1 MRHILAS
8 LVLAVAAA
16 LLLAAV
22 QPARSQATPTTLPT
36 CQAMVR
42 AALEQLE
49 ANCTGVGRNTA
60 CYGNMLVETTFAH
73 DVPDDY
79 FSAPADRADVVTLRT
94 MSTAPMDQANDVW
107 GVALMNVQAN
117 LPGTLPGQSVTM
129 ILLGDTV
136 VGNAVPEA
144 DAALPADPVAVFA
157 AEPAD
162 IHMRPLTDA
171 PVAGQVAALTRLEAD
186 ARTPDQQWVRVVAP
200 AALAETAVSG
210 WLRAAQLAPFDAS
223 PLPVVGAQTRTPMQ
237 AFVFRTGIGQPTC
250 AEAPNSVV
258 VQGPANTQVV
268 MNVNGADLTIGS
280 TVRLASVRG
289 APQAILSALNL
300 PQDIASALG
309 QAGQQGEET
318 CGVMEMSVL
327 SGAVELNDGDVTLPE
342 GNVAYA
348 VFCGEQAPDGGPEAT
363 PSPDDPFGLAGMN
376 FASAWGAFRPMT
388 EEELLALE
396 PLEDVDDTILNYVIR
411 LPGVT
416 GIQPPIYHTPTPF
429 APPGPVATATA
440 APTQTPSPTPNPT
453 IPPGT
458 GLSTFIG
465 VNPAANNQTATV
477 GQPFAVP
484 FAVTVTDP
492 YGGPSIGV
500 PVTFSAP
507 ASGASGTFTAT
518 GTTTQTVLTD
528 GGGNAVAS
536 PFTGNTIA
544 GSYTVTASAPQDVG
558 SFAAALKLDWAK
570 PATQATLATS
580 FSVINAPA
588 APARISAAPG
598 GDNLTAEVGATYSGR
613 PAVLITDTFG
623 NPVAFAPVAFS
634 VLPGSSGA
642 GGSFSGSA
650 VANGASGSDGIA
662 TAPFITANTTA
673 GAFQVSADAGFGS
686 VNLNL
691 TNLPGAPA
699 AFAATFG
706 DGQSAT
712 VGTAF
717 ANFLIARLTDSYGN
731 GIAANSVTFT
741 AATSGPGAG
750 FLGSGG
756 SSETVSTDSDGYA
769 ASSAVIANTVAGG
782 HTVSASAGAF
792 SASYS
797 LTNLPGAPA
806 SMTVTGG
813 NGQSTLINT
822 AFATALSVSVAD
834 SYGNAATGAS
844 VTFSAPASGA
854 SGSFGGPAT
863 VTADASGIATAPA
876 LTANSLAGSY
886 TVAASSGS
894 VSASFSLTNLNP
906 QPSLTSLSPNSA
918 TAGDAGFTLTLTGT
932 DFVNGMQVTWS
943 GQPNLSAAV
952 GSATSATVSI
962 PAGYMAA
969 PGVYS
974 VGVVNPGPGGGPSS
988 GTLSFTVHASTVV
1001 TSLADSGPG
1010 SLRQVIADAPAGSTI
1025 SFATSGTITLTSGVI
1040 SIGKD
1045 LTLSGP
1051 GAGLLTIS
1059 GNNTSRIFD
1068 LYGAAVSLSG
1078 LRLTAGRASG
1088 PGGPDGGAIYVFS
1101 GASLNVTNSQFD
1113 QNTAQGDPCCEKGGA
1128 IFSVG
1133 VVSITSSSFI
1143 NNFANQMASAVA
1155 VWPTAVS
1162 LSITNSCLVGNTGAG
1177 GYAVSSSVPSTI
1189 SGNWWGDPGGP
1200 GANGVNNSMPADSAP
1215 ASAPLGGVPGC

>member
-1 MRHILAS
+1 MRHLLAS

-22 QPARSQATPTTLPT
+22 QPAQSQATPAALPT
-36 CQAMVR
+36 CQAIVR

-60 CYGNMLVETTFAH
+60 CYGNTLVESTFAH
-73 DVPDDY
+73 DVPEDY
-79 FSAPADRADVVTLRT
+79 FSAPADRADVVNLRT
-94 MSTAPMDQANDVW
+94 MSTAPMDEANDIW

-129 ILLGDTV
+129 LLLGDTV

-144 DAALPADPVAVFA
+144 DAALPADPVAVA
-157 AEPAD
+157 AAQAAN
-162 IHMRPLTDA
+162 IHMRPLADA
-171 PVAGQVAALTRLEAD
+171 PVAGSVAPLTRLEAD

-200 AALAETAVSG
+200 AEPAEASVSG
-210 WLRAAQLAPFDAS
+210 WLRAAQLAPFDSSA
-223 PLPVVGAQTRTPMQ
+223 LPVIGETTRTPMQ
-237 AFVFRTGIGQPTC
+237 AFVFRTGIGQPIC

-280 TVRLASVRG
+280 TVRLSSVRG
-289 APQAILSALNL
+289 APQEILDALNL
-300 PQDIASALG
+300 PADVASALG
-309 QAGQQGEET
+309 QAGEQGEET

-348 VFCGEQAPDGGPEAT
+348 VFCGEAAGGGPEAT
-363 PSPDDPFGLAGMN
+363 PSADDPFGLAGMN
-376 FASAWGAFRPMT
+376 FASPWGAFRPMT

-396 PLEDVDDTILNYVIR
+396 PLEEVDDTILNYVIN

-429 APPGPVATATA
+429 APFGPVATATP
-440 APTQTPSPTPNPT
+440 APTLTPSPTPNPT
-453 IPPGT
+453 VPPGA
-458 GLSTFIG
+458 GLSTFING
-465 VNPAANNQTATV
+465 SGAGNNQTATV

-484 FAVTVTDP
+484 FGVTVTDP

-507 ASGASGTFTAT
+507 ASGASGTFAAT
-518 GTTTQTVLTD
+518 GTYTQTVLTD
-528 GGGNAVAS
+528 SGGNAVAS

-558 SFAAALKLDWAK
+558 SFAAAPKFNWAK
-570 PATQATLATS
+570 PAAQATLTTS
-580 FSVINAPA
+580 FSVTNAPA
-588 APARISAAPG
+588 APALISAAPG
-598 GDNLTAEVGATYSGR
+598 GDNLTAEVGTIYASR
-613 PAVLITDTFG
+613 PAVLITDTYG
-623 NPVAFAPVAFS
+623 NPVAFAPVTFT
-634 VLPGSSGA
+634 VLPGTTGA

-650 VANGASGSDGIA
+650 AANSASGSDGIA
-662 TAPFITANTTA
+662 TAPFLTANTVA
-673 GAFQVSADAGFGS
+673 GSFQVQADAGFAS

-699 AFAATFG
+699 SFAATFG
-706 DGQSAT
+706 DGQSAV

-717 ANFLIARLTDSYGN
+717 ANFLIARLTDIYGN
-731 GIAANSVTFT
+731 GIAGRSVTFT
-741 AATSGPGAG
+741 AAASGPGAG
-750 FLGSGG
+750 FLGSGS
-756 SSETVSTDSDGYA
+756 SSETVSTDSGGYA
-769 ASSAVIANTVAGG
+769 TSSAVIANTVAGG
-782 HTVSASAGAF
+782 HNVTATAGAF

-806 SMTVTGG
+806 SMTIAGG

-834 SYGNAATGAS
+834 SYGNAAAGAS
-844 VTFSAPASGA
+844 VTFSAPASGP
-854 SGSFGGPAT
+854 SGAFGGPAS
-863 VTADASGIATAPA
+863 VTANAAGIATAPA
-876 LTANSLAGSY
+876 LTANNLAGGY
-886 TVAASSGS
+886 TVTASSGS
-894 VSASFSLTNLNP
+894 AASSFNLTNLNP
-906 QPSLTSLSPNSA
+906 QPSLTSLNPNSA
-918 TAGDAGFTLTLTGT
+918 TAGDAGFTLTLTGAN
-932 DFVNGMQVTWS
+932 FAAGMQVTWS

-962 PAGYMAA
+962 PAAYIAA
-969 PGVYS
+969 PGAFS
-974 VGVVNPGPGGGPSS
+974 VGVVNPGPGGGPSA
-988 GTLSFTVHASTVV
+988 GTLTFTVNASTVV

-1025 SFATSGTITLTSGVI
+1025 TFSTTGTITLTSGVI
-1040 SIGKD
+1040 SIGKN

-1051 GAGLLTIS
+1051 GAGALTIS
-1059 GNNTSRIFD
+1059 GNNASRIFD
-1068 LYGAAVSLSG
+1068 IYGVSVSLSG

-1101 GASLNVTNSQFD
+1101 GASLNVSNSQFD
-1113 QNTAQGDPCCEKGGA
+1113 QHVAQGDPCCEKGGV

-1133 VVSITSSSFI
+1133 AVTITSSSFV
-1143 NNFANQMASAVA
+1143 NNFANQMASVVA
-1155 VWPTAVS
+1155 AWPTGVS

-1200 GANGVNNSMPADSAP
+1200 GANGVNNSFPTDSAP
-1215 ASAPLGGVPGC
+1215 ASGPIPGVPGC